1 MQPMQPMKGARM
13 ADEVVRERR
22 GHVEI
27 LTINRPEARNA
38 INGAVSRA
46 MSSIMDELADDG
58 DCWVVILTGSGDK
71 AFSAGMDLKAFSS
84 GEGGDIMGASGG
96 FGGLTE
102 RDFAKPLIAAVNGSA
117 LAGGLEIMLS
127 CDLVVAAEHA
137 MFGIPEAKRGLI
149 AGAGGLLRLPKR
161 LPLAVAY
168 ELAMTGDPID
178 AARAHALGL
187 VNLVVPAASLLTEAL
202 ALAERIA
209 ANAPLAVRY
218 SKSVMKRA
226 AEAPESEGWKI
237 NQDAVNVVFSSADAR
252 EGPLAFAEKRQPR
265 WQGK

>member
-1 MQPMQPMKGARM
+1 M
-13 ADEVVRERR
+13 ADEVLWERR
-22 GHVEI
+22 GNVEI

-46 MSSIMDELADDG
+46 MSAIMDELADDAE
-58 DCWVVILTGSGDK
+58 CWVVVVTGSGDK

-96 FGGLTE
+96 FGGLTQ
-102 RDFAKPLIAAVNGSA
+102 RDFPKPIIAAVNGSA
-117 LAGGLEIMLS
+117 LAGGFEIMLS
-127 CDLVVAAEHA
+127 CDLVVAADHA
-137 MFGIPEAKRGLI
+137 TFGIPEAKRGLI
-149 AGAGGLLRLPKR
+149 AGAGGLIRLPKR
-161 LPLAVAY
+161 LPMTVAL

-178 AARAHALGL
+178 AERAHALGL
-187 VNLVVPAASLLTEAL
+187 VNKVVPAGNLLDEAT

-226 AEAPESEGWKI
+226 AEVPESEGWAL
-237 NQDAVNVVFSSADAR
+237 NSEAVGVVFTSEDAI
-252 EGPLAFAEKRQPR
+252 EGPVAFAEKRAPR